1 VKILFLCTD
10 NYTRS
15 VTAEFCLKHFL
26 KKNKLTGFEVSSA
39 GFKATSVL
47 SKFSSTHFDRMH
59 ELGIETSTFERT
71 QFKQEFLDEFS
82 VIVGMGKEHKDYIL
96 EHFNKE
102 IFLFNELYL
111 NEQKSVVVPPPDA
124 EGKYLEEIKNMVD
137 YINHAMP
144 IFVEQLPKMGSDG
157 TIVKR

>member
-1 VKILFLCTD
+1 MKILFLCTD

-39 GFKATSVL
+39 GFKATSDL
-47 SKFSSTHFDRMH
+47 NKFSSIHFDRMH

-71 QFKQEFLDEFS
+71 QFKEEFLDEFS
-82 VIVGMGKEHKDYIL
+82 VIVGMGKEHRDYIL
-96 EHFNKE
+96 EHFGKK
-102 IFLFNELYL
+102 IFLFNELYK

-124 EGKYLEEIKNMVD
+124 EGKYLEEIRNMVD
-137 YINHAMP
+137 YINQAMP
-144 IFVEQLPKMGSDG
+144 IFVEQLSKL
-157 TIVKR
+157 